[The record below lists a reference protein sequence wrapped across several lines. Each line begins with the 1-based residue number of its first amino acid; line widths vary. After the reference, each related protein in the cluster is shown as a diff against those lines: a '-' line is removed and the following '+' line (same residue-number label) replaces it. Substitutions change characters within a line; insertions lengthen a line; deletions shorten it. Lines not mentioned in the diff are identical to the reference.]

1 MRRRSL
7 VASLAAGGLA
17 TITGCSALADE
28 GDPSGGSPTDDER
41 SPDEYDLLA
50 TQRVYVASDVSLAL
64 PADVPRVESAEEA
77 TVVVLPGTTDV
88 AAETG
93 IEWLASGTAVAFV
106 GTEGQATL
114 VDWIESEAYAE
125 TFESRG
131 FGVGSP
137 PPDFLVAFGVD
148 RQYVSTHS
156 YTWGGTSNP
165 DDERYLGALEDALE
179 DAGGE

>member
-17 TITGCSALADE
+17 TIAGCTALAGVHDSPE
-28 GDPSGGSPTDDER
+28 ESPTDGEQ
-41 SPDEYDLLA
+41 SPDEYELLA
-50 TQRVYVASDVSLAL
+50 TQRVYVVSGVSLTL
-64 PADVPRVESAEEA
+64 PADVPEADTAAEA
-77 TVVVLPGTTDV
+77 DVVVLPETTDV

-114 VDWIESEAYAE
+114 VDWVESDAYAE

-137 PPDFLVAFGVD
+137 PPDFLVAFGID

-156 YTWGGTSNP
+156 YTWGDTSNP
-165 DDERYLGALEDALE
+165 DDGRYLGALEDALG
-179 DAGGE
+179 DASGE